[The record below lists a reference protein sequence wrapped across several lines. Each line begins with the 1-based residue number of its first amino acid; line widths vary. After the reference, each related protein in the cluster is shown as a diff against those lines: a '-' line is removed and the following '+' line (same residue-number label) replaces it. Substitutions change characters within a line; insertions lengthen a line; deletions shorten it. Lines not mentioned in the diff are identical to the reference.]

1 MKWYAKLYTRLI
13 FIFLYLPIIV
23 LIIFSF
29 NESKSRAHWAG
40 FSFHWY
46 RELFHNELILSSLRN
61 TLIIALASSV
71 IALVLGTMAKNK
83 QLIVS
88 RGELVEIGG
97 SFRVPEIMEQSNST
111 ALVLGTM
118 AAVGIYAMRRKWFKS
133 LIMNITYLPILNP
146 EIVTGVSMLL
156 LFVSFGN
163 GIQKFNSWI
172 GGTALSF
179 LQLPEMQLGFVTLII
194 AHVTFCTPYVILN
207 VLPKLRQMDR
217 FTFEAAQD
225 LGCSPKLAFYKV
237 VIPEIMPGM
246 VSGFLMAFT
255 YSLDDF
261 VISYFVSSASSQ
273 TLPVTIFS
281 MVRKRVSP
289 EVNALTAIIFVVV
302 LVLLLFSNYYSARK
316 EKQMMRKEGPAV

>member
-1 MKWYAKLYTRLI
+1 MKWYAKLYTRLV

-23 LIIFSF
+23 LIAFSF
-29 NESKSRAHWAG
+29 NESKSRANWTG

-46 RELFHNELILSSLRN
+46 KELFHNELILSSLRN
-61 TLIIALASSV
+61 TLIIALAASV
-71 IALVLGTMAKNK
+71 I
-83 QLIVS
+83 
-88 RGELVEIGG
+88 
-97 SFRVPEIMEQSNST
+97 

-133 LIMNITYLPILNP
+133 LVMNITYLPILNP

-163 GIQKFNSWI
+163 GIQKFNNWI

-207 VLPKLRQMDR
+207 ILPKLRQMDR

-289 EVNALTAIIFVVV
+289 EINALTAIIFVVV
-302 LVLLLFSNYYSARK
+302 LALLLLSNYYSARK
-316 EKQMMRKEGPAV
+316 EKQMMRKEEPAA